1 MCGENEVV
9 GAWTVFGWNC
19 FVIAQEVEEQHAYH
33 VVRFVSS
40 LFGRSCEGALEEVID
55 ETKLRW

>member
-1 MCGENEVV
+1 MGGEDEVV
-9 GAWTVFGWNC
+9 GTRTIFGWKC
-19 FVIAQEVEEQHAYH
+19 FVIAQEVEQQHAYY
-33 VVRFVSS
+33 VVCFVSS